1 MIGEDVVSPLTTPPG
16 DVHLSFQLLLPTK
29 LTLTLQGRIQGRI
42 RGSRAV
48 WRKGQNVPQEPAQSG
63 LEDASESDGDLES
76 VGCLEFQGWGPLAVA
91 PDALLHFVRAC
102 GNRLAAEGYVA
113 IGAGRD

>member
-63 LEDASESDGDLES
+63 LEDASESEGDLES
-76 VGCLEFQGWGPLAVA
+76 VGCLELQGWSPYSIA
-91 PDALLHFVRAC
+91 PDALPQFIYARS
-102 GNRLAAEGYVA
+102 NRLAAEGYTAV
-113 IGAGRD
+113 GAGGY